1 LSLKTTDNLL
11 NRLTIEP
18 REYQTR
24 LIEKSLS
31 MYRGTFEN
39 SSGQT
44 CSPAKSVMIESPT
57 GSGKTV
63 MGLSIAS
70 CLQQEFGVSVGWVA
84 MRRNLLSQADKEL
97 QTRDFPLEMQLISM
111 FDRNPPSVDLLVVD
125 ECQHDAAPAMANLH
139 AAVRPNRILGLSA
152 TPYRTDRVK
161 LCFEHTIRDAGI
173 QELIRLDYLSTFDH
187 YTIDEY
193 SPQSVADHFARE
205 PDHWGQSLIFFH
217 RTEECFA
224 CKSALADH
232 GITADVV
239 TAKTDR
245 EQQIDA
251 FEQGKTKV
259 LISMAILTEGFDCPQ
274 LQTVFCRPS
283 SKGCTIQMCGRVL
296 RKWNPSVRKQL
307 VQCRNTKHPF
317 TKTAEPARQF
327 IWDNGWKNL
336 SFNHDLARVTDT
348 TRMLVA
354 RRRNNLPRYL
364 TQNHGPGGRIR
375 TF

>member
-1 LSLKTTDNLL
+1 MGAL
-11 NRLTIEP
+11 NIEP

-24 LIEKSLS
+24 LIEKSLA
-31 MYRGTFEN
+31 MYRGTFRN

-70 CLQQEFGVSVGWVA
+70 CLQREFGVSVGWVA
-84 MRRNLLSQADKEL
+84 MRRNLLSQADQEL
-97 QTRDFPLEMQLISM
+97 RDGKFPLDMQLISM
-111 FDRNPPSVDLLVVD
+111 FDRNPPNVDLLVID

-139 AAVRPNRILGLSA
+139 ATVRPTRVLGLSA

-173 QELIRLDYLSTFDH
+173 QELIRLDYLSRFDH

-193 SPQSVADHFARE
+193 SPESVAEHFARE

-217 RTEECFA
+217 RAEQCFA
-224 CKSALADH
+224 CEDELKRR
-232 GITADVV
+232 GFTASVV
-239 TAKTDR
+239 TATTDR
-245 EQQIDA
+245 EKQIDA
-251 FEQGKTKV
+251 FEQGKIKV
-259 LISMAILTEGFDCPQ
+259 LISMAILTEGFNCPR

-296 RKWNPSVRKQL
+296 RKWNPTIRKQI

-317 TKTAEPARQF
+317 TKTAEADRQF
-327 IWDNGWKNL
+327 IWDNGWKSLTFNADL
-336 SFNHDLARVTDT
+336 SRVTSA
-348 TRMLVA
+348 TRMLMA

-364 TQNHGPGGRIR
+364 TENNGRAGRIR
-375 TF
+375 NF